1 MPFASRKASRNA
13 RNMARRMQSPIGN
26 FTPKDLAAAMLR
38 EAISPVAL
46 AQQLRIGKQSFTE
59 MLKGRREIN
68 AGVLKWMKETESGKA
83 DS

>member
-13 RNMARRMQSPIGN
+13 RNMARRMQSPIGS

-46 AQQLRIGKQSFTE
+46 AQQLRIGKQSVTE

-68 AGVLKWMKETESGKA
+68 AVVLKWMKETESGKA

>member
-1 MPFASRKASRNA
+1 
-13 RNMARRMQSPIGN
+13 MARRMQAPIGN

-46 AQQLRIGKQSFTE
+46 AQQLRIGKQSVTE

-68 AGVLKWMKETESGKA
+68 AVVLKWMKETESGKA

>member
-1 MPFASRKASRNA
+1 
-13 RNMARRMQSPIGN
+13 MQSPIGN

-46 AQQLRIGKQSFTE
+46 AQQLRIGKHSVTE

-68 AGVLKWMKETESGKA
+68 AVVLKWMKETESGKA